1 LLSESEVKELREGL
15 KRKWDEINK
24 EYQMITHL
32 RLIDTTGLK
41 RRKETYEKQ
50 LKEIEED
57 IRKLNKAY
65 IFVE

>member
-1 LLSESEVKELREGL
+1 MRELREGL
-15 KRKWDEINK
+15 KRKWEEINR
-24 EYQMITHL
+24 EYQMITHV
-32 RLIDTTGLK
+32 RLVDTTGLK

-50 LKEIEED
+50 LREIEED

>member
-1 LLSESEVKELREGL
+1 
-15 KRKWDEINK
+15 
-24 EYQMITHL
+24 MITHL

-50 LKEIEED
+50 LKEIEDD